1 MKNIH
6 ILCMLGISLL
16 SFVGIVNAQ
25 NIDNLSPEEQRMLL
39 QLLLK
44 KQAGGSQPVAPSSQP
59 VQQGLP
65 PPSPQPSTLQPTPV
79 AASISTESDFNNI
92 FAGYPKLNTGVTF
105 ERLRDGFSVNGNRYI
120 DTEGTIVSYGFDIL
134 SGDFTYVAQ
143 TTPGNFVIKSGRA
156 LVQGDPV
163 TIATAER
170 RGPQW
175 LVTTVTGK
183 KFSGLRLIPS
193 SRGFIVA
200 RDNTGFR
207 YIPGKGMTSIAAP
220 EEFAIAGLQNGDISN
235 TGYILLERTPSAN
248 NGANNASLGQLFG
261 AIKNLGSTLG
271 MNKKEDY
278 ALLNIDSNKLVPVN
292 ISIEDKQVQI
302 MSACRKRNNFV
313 NDCAQMDSFES
324 VFQKDGSKN
333 LSHYFWRIS
342 WFNTPEG
349 RPILVSQ
356 EGGLSKVSATDLN
369 SGKKVILFERTL
381 GIAGFYA
388 IQKPDGEVS
397 VSAKMGFS
405 TENKDNVLSLIDTLP
420 EVSGKD

>member
-1 MKNIH
+1 MKKIR
-6 ILCMLGISLL
+6 ILCLLGISLL
-16 SFVGIVNAQ
+16 SFAGIVNAQ
-25 NIDNLSPEEQRMLL
+25 NIDNLSPEEQQLLL

-44 KQAGGSQPVAPSSQP
+44 KQQAGSQPAAPSA
-59 VQQGLP
+59 QQGL
-65 PPSPQPSTLQPTPV
+65 QPTSHLSILQPVTV
-79 AASISTESDFNNI
+79 AASTRTESDFNVI
-92 FAGYPKLNTGVTF
+92 FAGYPKLNAGVTF

-120 DTEGTIVSYGFDIL
+120 DPEGTIVSYGFDIL

-156 LVQGDPV
+156 LVSGDPV
-163 TIATAER
+163 TIAVAEKR
-170 RGPQW
+170 AAQW

-193 SRGFIVA
+193 SRGFVVA

-207 YIPGKGMTSIAAP
+207 YIPGKGTTSIAAP

-235 TGYILLERTPSAN
+235 TNYVLLERLPIAN
-248 NGANNASLGQLFG
+248 NGAGSGSLGQLFG
-261 AIKNLGSTLG
+261 SIKSLGSTLG

-278 ALLNIDSNKLVPVN
+278 ALLNIDSKKMIPVN
-292 ISIEDKQVQI
+292 ISIEDKQVQV
-302 MSACRKRNNFV
+302 MSACRQRNNFV
-313 NDCAQMDSFES
+313 NDCAQMDSYES
-324 VFQKDGSKN
+324 LFDKNGSKN

-356 EGGLSKVSATDLN
+356 EGGLSKISASDLN

-381 GIAGFYA
+381 GIAGFFA
-388 IQKPDGEVS
+388 IQKPDGEIS

-405 TENKDNVLSLIDTLP
+405 TENKDNVLALVDTLP
-420 EVSGKD
+420 DVSSKD